1 MRQREVTD
9 TYRYMT
15 FRNIEKYQD
24 WLEDVF
30 KADDA
35 LEKSLSVDS
44 AVSHSSLHPS
54 PFVLNISHF
63 RTSPPAHRS
72 NITSTK
78 DSSNYLMDCE
88 MLAKSLCR
96 ILTNG

>member
-1 MRQREVTD
+1 
-9 TYRYMT
+9 MT

-44 AVSHSSLHPS
+44 VVSDLSTPLI
-54 PFVLNISHF
+54 VL
-63 RTSPPAHRS
+63 P
-72 NITSTK
+72 
-78 DSSNYLMDCE
+78 
-88 MLAKSLCR
+88 
-96 ILTNG
+96 

>member
-1 MRQREVTD
+1 MSKCRWGSGVTD
-9 TYRYMT
+9 IYDL

-44 AVSHSSLHPS
+44 VVSGLSTPLV
-54 PFVLNISHF
+54 VL
-63 RTSPPAHRS
+63 P
-72 NITSTK
+72 
-78 DSSNYLMDCE
+78 
-88 MLAKSLCR
+88 
-96 ILTNG
+96 

>member
-1 MRQREVTD
+1 MGQKRLLM
-9 TYRYMT
+9 YCYMT

-44 AVSHSSLHPS
+44 AVSHLFTSLTVRP
-54 PFVLNISHF
+54 
-63 RTSPPAHRS
+63 
-72 NITSTK
+72 
-78 DSSNYLMDCE
+78 
-88 MLAKSLCR
+88 
-96 ILTNG
+96 